1 MCRGIEREQQKERD
15 PKVSVNGTEGGFD
28 ALRTHDEEAGF
39 SACVVA
45 ALVFTLS
52 QGSCVSST
60 VFCGRVCESEFE
72 RGKRSGMLSF

>member
-52 QGSCVSST
+52 QRSCVSST
-60 VFCGRVCESEFE
+60 VFAVEFASQSSSGESGPEC
-72 RGKRSGMLSF
+72 